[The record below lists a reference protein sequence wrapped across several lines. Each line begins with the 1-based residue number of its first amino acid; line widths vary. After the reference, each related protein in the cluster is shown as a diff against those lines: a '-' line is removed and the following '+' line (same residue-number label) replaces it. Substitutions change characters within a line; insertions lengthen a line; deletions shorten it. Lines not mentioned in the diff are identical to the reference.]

1 MPRKILKGTVVS
13 AKNDK
18 TIVVSVERS
27 TMHSLYG
34 KTIKRKKKY
43 HAHDESNAFA
53 EGDTVRIIE
62 SKPRSALKRWEVL
75 TDKSQPQAS

>member
-1 MPRKILKGTVVS
+1 MPRRILKGKVVS

-18 TIVVSVERS
+18 TVVVSVERS
-27 TMHSLYG
+27 LLHALYG
-34 KTIKRKKKY
+34 KTIRRKKKY
-43 HAHDESNAFA
+43 HAHDESNAFS

-75 TDKSQPQAS
+75 TEQSQPKA

>member
-13 AKNDK
+13 TKNDK
-18 TIVVSVERS
+18 TVIVSVERS
-27 TMHSLYG
+27 LMHTLYG

-43 HAHDESNAFA
+43 HAHDENNVFA
-53 EGDTVRIIE
+53 EGDMVRIIE

-75 TDKSQPQAS
+75 TETSQPQA

>member
-1 MPRKILKGTVVS
+1 MPRKILKGTIVS

-18 TIVVSVERS
+18 TVVVSVERS
-27 TMHSLYG
+27 LTHVFYG
-34 KTIKRKKKY
+34 KTIRRKKKY
-43 HAHDESNAFA
+43 HAHDENNAFA

-75 TDKSQPQAS
+75 TEEAPLKA

>member
-13 AKNDK
+13 ATNDK

-27 TMHSLYG
+27 LTHALYG

-43 HAHDESNAFA
+43 HAHDENNAFSQ
-53 EGDTVRIIE
+53 GDTVRIVE
-62 SKPRSALKRWEVL
+62 SKPRSARKRWEVI
-75 TDKSQPQAS
+75 TETSQPQA

>member
-13 AKNDK
+13 NKNDK

-27 TMHSLYG
+27 LMHTLYG

-43 HAHDESNAFA
+43 HAHDENNAFV
-53 EGDTVRIIE
+53 EGDSVRIIE

-75 TDKSQPQAS
+75 TENSQSQA

>member
-13 AKNDK
+13 TKNDK
-18 TIVVSVERS
+18 TVIVSVERS
-27 TMHSLYG
+27 LMHTLYG

-43 HAHDESNAFA
+43 HAHDENNAFA
-53 EGDTVRIIE
+53 QGDMVRIIE

-75 TDKSQPQAS
+75 TEKTQPQA